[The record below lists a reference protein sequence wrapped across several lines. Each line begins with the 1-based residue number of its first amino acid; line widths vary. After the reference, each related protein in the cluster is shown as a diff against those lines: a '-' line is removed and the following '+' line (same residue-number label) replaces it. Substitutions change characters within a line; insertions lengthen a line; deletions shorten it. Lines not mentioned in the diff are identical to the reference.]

1 MIQTK
6 QILIRI
12 LVCTATLCVATS
24 CFKKVTTDTTL
35 VVKSIVQQ
43 ESGGENATAKEVFA
57 YAYYTENDDWTVAS
71 YDDALNR
78 IITDSLGV
86 ERRTVPDVEGEP
98 YYKEGYMGNYTALP
112 LNQSPAMVVV
122 VSPETR
128 MYAYLFK
135 ELNIENLPE
144 TFLTLL
150 FHPWKT
156 APYTEGSA
164 SKGSMWY
171 VFPPAPL
178 PEGEQP
184 GEGEGEGEDGSIEDG
199 GGTENNG
206 GGSTEDGGGTENNGG
221 GDSEPTAYR

>member
-1 MIQTK
+1 
-6 QILIRI
+6 
-12 LVCTATLCVATS
+12 
-24 CFKKVTTDTTL
+24 
-35 VVKSIVQQ
+35 
-43 ESGGENATAKEVFA
+43 
-57 YAYYTENDDWTVAS
+57 
-71 YDDALNR
+71 
-78 IITDSLGV
+78 
-86 ERRTVPDVEGEP
+86 
-98 YYKEGYMGNYTALP
+98 
-112 LNQSPAMVVV
+112 MVVV

-184 GEGEGEGEDGSIEDG
+184 GEGEGEG
-199 GGTENNG
+199 
-206 GGSTEDGGGTENNGG
+206 GSTEDGGGTENNGG
-221 GDSEPTAYR
+221 SDSEPTAYR

>member
-43 ESGGENATAKEVFA
+43 VSGGENATAKEVFA

-156 APYTEGSA
+156 ACNRTRTRKPRT
-164 SKGSMWY
+164 M
-171 VFPPAPL
+171 L
-178 PEGEQP
+178 
-184 GEGEGEGEDGSIEDG
+184 SIKCQLR
-199 GGTENNG
+199 
-206 GGSTEDGGGTENNGG
+206 
-221 GDSEPTAYR
+221 AWLA

>member
-184 GEGEGEGEDGSIEDG
+184 GEGEGEGGSTEDG

>member
-43 ESGGENATAKEVFA
+43 VSGGENATAKEVFA

-135 ELNIENLPE
+135 DLNIENLPE

-184 GEGEGEGEDGSIEDG
+184 GEGED
-199 GGTENNG
+199 
-206 GGSTEDGGGTENNGG
+206 GSTEDGGGTENNGG

>member
-1 MIQTK
+1 M
-6 QILIRI
+6 
-12 LVCTATLCVATS
+12 ATS

-43 ESGGENATAKEVFA
+43 VSGGENATAKEVFA

-184 GEGEGEGEDGSIEDG
+184 GEGEGEGGSTEDG

-206 GGSTEDGGGTENNGG
+206 GGSTEDGSGTENNGG